1 MGDALIVR
9 RTISGGGLKDTDAVL
24 IVTVKTGS
32 TVTATKGGVALTPT
46 IWVQSADNTM
56 DTAIFAVPASTFD
69 ANAWTVTA
77 TLGVQTK
84 SATIIIDAAKEY
96 DLALAYRIYLI
107 RDGVVQNGFAFST
120 SVTYVNSSHK
130 GAATA
135 QAGYINLK
143 SDAGYTMVYSTDAKV
158 DISAFTTVSAH
169 IKLVTSVTNTSLSA
183 KLRGTS
189 LFPLSVAH
197 PNTSTSA
204 ALAGYINEYANVTT
218 TGETTLQ
225 LDISALTEEQ
235 YINIAVGGYSSS
247 YGQAYVYDIYLE

>member
-1 MGDALIVR
+1 MIFNMVG
-9 RTISGGGLKDTDAVL
+9 SGGVGLKDTDAVL
-24 IVTVKTGS
+24 IVTVPTGS
-32 TVTATKGGVALTPT
+32 TVTATKSGVTLTPT
-46 IWVQSADNTM
+46 MWVQNADNTL
-56 DTAIFAVPASTFD
+56 DTAIFIVKASTFD

-77 TLGVQTK
+77 TLGAKTK

-96 DLALAYRIYLI
+96 ELALEYRIYLI
-107 RDGVVQNGFAFST
+107 RDGVVQDGFAFST
-120 SVTYVNSSHK
+120 GVTYVNSSHK

-135 QAGYINLK
+135 ESGYINLR
-143 SDAGYTMVYSTDAKV
+143 SDSGYTMVYSTDAKV
-158 DISAFTTVSAH
+158 DITAYTTVSAH
-169 IKLVTSVTNTSLSA
+169 INLVTSVTSTSLSE
-183 KLRGTS
+183 KLRGAS

-204 ALAGYINEYANVTT
+204 TLAGYINEYANVTT

-235 YINIAVGGYSSS
+235 YINIVIGGYSSS

>member
-1 MGDALIVR
+1 MSIVCNMVGG
-9 RTISGGGLKDTDAVL
+9 GGGLKDTDAVL
-24 IVTVKTGS
+24 IVTVRTGS
-32 TVTATKGGVALTPT
+32 TVTATKNGVTLTPT
-46 IWVQSADNTM
+46 MWVQNANNEH
-56 DTAIFAVPASTFD
+56 DTAIFAVKANTFD
-69 ANAWTVTA
+69 SANPWTVTA
-77 TLGVQTK
+77 TLGTLTK

-96 DLALAYRIYLI
+96 EIALEYRIYLI

-120 SVTYVNSSHK
+120 GVTYVNSSHK

-135 QAGYINLK
+135 EAGYINLR

-158 DISAFTTVSAH
+158 DITAYTTVFAH
-169 IKLVTSVTNTSLSA
+169 INLVTSVTSTSLSE

-189 LFPLSVAH
+189 LFPLPVAH

-235 YINIAVGGYSSS
+235 YINIVIGGYSSS